1 MMIKYVFIVVA
12 YLVGSIPFSIVI
24 GRLFKGVDVRDHGSG
39 NPGGTNALRHLGK
52 KVGLLIVFFDVM
64 KGGWIILI
72 VKLGLID
79 ESTLFPVLLYG
90 VVAAIG
96 HVYSIFIGF
105 KGGKAVATSAGMVIF
120 YNPLMALGLAV
131 IFFTVLKT
139 TKFVS
144 LASSSAAV
152 GLVVAA
158 LIFDW
163 TLLPYAIFLC
173 ALVLYR
179 HKTNFKNLLNKVEP
193 KITWI

>member
-1 MMIKYVFIVVA
+1 MIKYVFIVVA